1 MIGPSVRIMQG
12 DALEKLRELPDET
25 AHCVITSP
33 PYWGLRDY
41 CKCKCGVKRI
51 IDTTSFQSGNHQG
64 GPQTNYREKEPDTNC
79 PICNGTGIIE
89 GVGDYQLG
97 LEKTPEEYAQKL
109 VEIFREVRRV
119 LRGDGTVWLNL
130 GDSYAGGGPHHG
142 SENLGKSETNR
153 GSITGMD
160 KFPPGLKPKDLCMI
174 PARVA
179 LALQADGWYLRSDI
193 IWNKPNPMPESCRD
207 RPTKSHEYI
216 FLLTKSSRYFF
227 DQEAVREPQ
236 SWNGQSGTKNYRH
249 GLNARID
256 AGMNTGGANL
266 LGRNIR
272 SVWTM
277 TTKPYSEAHFATF
290 PPELP
295 ERCIKAGTSLK
306 GCCPKCGAPWARVV
320 EKNRPE
326 GWKDSGPTTEKEK
339 ELRDMS
345 KRIYGG
351 NQKSRSISDIF
362 DRATKSAI
370 ETVGW
375 QPTCSCGID
384 DTIPCTVLDIFA
396 GSGTT
401 GEVARNLGRN
411 SILIELN
418 PEYITLIEK
427 RTNAAVKALES
438 YEDEVV

>member
-1 MIGPSVRIMQG
+1 MCI
-12 DALEKLRELPDET
+12 
-25 AHCVITSP
+25 
-33 PYWGLRDY
+33 
-41 CKCKCGVKRI
+41 
-51 IDTTSFQSGNHQG
+51 
-64 GPQTNYREKEPDTNC
+64 
-79 PICNGTGIIE
+79 
-89 GVGDYQLG
+89 
-97 LEKTPEEYAQKL
+97 
-109 VEIFREVRRV
+109 
-119 LRGDGTVWLNL
+119 
-130 GDSYAGGGPHHG
+130 
-142 SENLGKSETNR
+142 
-153 GSITGMD
+153 
-160 KFPPGLKPKDLCMI
+160 
-174 PARVA
+174 
-179 LALQADGWYLRSDI
+179 
-193 IWNKPNPMPESCRD
+193 RD
-207 RPTKSHEYI
+207 R
-216 FLLTKSSRYFF
+216 
-227 DQEAVREPQ
+227 PQ